1 MIYYFG
7 REAFNVHSLRGGFN
21 HVNDLSTP
29 NESREYLF
37 SFFYLHY
44 FYIFLLNIGDNVR
57 LKCKGRVND
66 DTLENTITLEFV
78 CSIVGV

>member
-7 REAFNVHSLRGGFN
+7 REAFNVHFLGGGFN
-21 HVNDLSTP
+21 HVIHLSTP
-29 NESREYLF
+29 NESGEYLF
-37 SFFYLHY
+37 SFFYLIF
-44 FYIFLLNIGDNVR
+44 FYIFLLNIGDNVQ

-78 CSIVGV
+78 CLIVGV